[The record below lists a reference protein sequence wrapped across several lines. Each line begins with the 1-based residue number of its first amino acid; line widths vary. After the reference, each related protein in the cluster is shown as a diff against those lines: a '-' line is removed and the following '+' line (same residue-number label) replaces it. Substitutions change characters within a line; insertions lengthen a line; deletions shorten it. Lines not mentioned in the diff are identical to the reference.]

1 MGLKSEGNYRVSR
14 SLAASLS
21 WTKRMTQVGGERQ
34 GVGNGGALLIDVKT
48 HVSIVLWVQE
58 SLKRQSP
65 GVAIQNAP
73 L

>member
-1 MGLKSEGNYRVSR
+1 MCQQKPGCLFVMDKENDTG
-14 SLAASLS
+14 
-21 WTKRMTQVGGERQ
+21 WGERQ